1 MVCLVR
7 SEDRK
12 PSRRVFPLLQN
23 LDLDSVTFAQLQS
36 TGEPISIEDMN
47 EQEMVDLIIVNLARL
62 AVAGEWTGLLEAG
75 GGGGGAVLTPAGVIN
90 SVYNLDLITLA
101 PPWGNGGNYSSYY
114 VKQEPHFFPFIAA
127 NDGTVNSISIYVETT
142 ASGANTLELAIY
154 SDGTGVPLAMMTECV
169 FDGETAG
176 QQDQTSLTGT
186 AVLEA
191 GTQYWIGF
199 CETGAPGFKLQ
210 TLLDSN
216 PIQPPS
222 NNLSSGWHLYALGS
236 GTSDFS
242 LPATITANTLT
253 QSSFDLNILVGL
265 KYA

>member
-1 MVCLVR
+1 MR

-12 PSRRVFPLLQN
+12 PSKRVFPLLQN
-23 LDLDSVTFAQLQS
+23 LDLDTVTFAQVQ
-36 TGEPISIEDMN
+36 GVGDPITIEDLN
-47 EQEMVDLIIVNLARL
+47 EQEMQDLVLVNLARL
-62 AVAGEWTGLLEAG
+62 AVSAEWTGLLEAG
-75 GGGGGAVLTPAGVIN
+75 GGGGAVLTPEGVIN
-90 SVYNLDLITLA
+90 SAYDLDMVTLA
-101 PPWGNGGNYSSYY
+101 PPWGCGGNYTSYF

-127 NDGTVNSISIYVETT
+127 NDGTVNSISVYVETA

-154 SDGTGVPLAMMTECV
+154 SDSDGVPLSLMTECV
-169 FDGETAG
+169 FDGETGG

-210 TLLDSN
+210 TLEDAS
-216 PIQPPS
+216 PIQPVS
-222 NNLSSGWHLYALGS
+222 NNFTSGWHLYMLGT

-242 LPATITANTLT
+242 LPATITANTIV
-253 QSSFDLNILVGL
+253 QSSYDLNILVGL

>member
-1 MVCLVR
+1 MR

-23 LDLDSVTFAQLQS
+23 LDLDTVTFAQVQS
-36 TGEPISIEDMN
+36 TGDPISIEDMN

-75 GGGGGAVLTPAGVIN
+75 GGGGGAVLTPEGVIA
-90 SVYNLDLITLA
+90 SAYNLDMVTLA
-101 PPWGNGGNYSSYY
+101 PPWGCGGNYSSYY
-114 VKQEPHFFPFIAA
+114 VKQEPHFVPFIAA

-210 TLLDSN
+210 TVSTAN

-222 NNLSSGWHLYALGS
+222 NSFATGYHCYQLAA

-242 LPATITANTLT
+242 LPATITADTIA
-253 QSSFDLNILVGL
+253 QSTFDLNILVGL